1 MSRHAEIFFEPDG
14 IPARAASPAEEQA
27 AKNGKRIQGTP
38 SSDDEIAKLVQSVF
52 RAGNGGEHARTVAF
66 CGVNGGVGASW
77 VCARTAELLA
87 RGHAGRVC
95 LVDANVRRPSLHAQ
109 FEVDR
114 APGFLELLQ
123 SERAASDFTRSVIE
137 GRLWLVPAGAPK
149 QALNGSFHTEKLM
162 QRLTELRSEFE
173 FVLLDTPA
181 LDVHPDAVLLGQ
193 WTDGIVL
200 VVGCDTTRRETA
212 RNAKLSFE
220 TAQIPVLGA
229 VLNKRKF
236 PIPEA
241 IYRSI

>member
-1 MSRHAEIFFEPDG
+1 
-14 IPARAASPAEEQA
+14 
-27 AKNGKRIQGTP
+27 
-38 SSDDEIAKLVQSVF
+38 
-52 RAGNGGEHARTVAF
+52 
-66 CGVNGGVGASW
+66 
-77 VCARTAELLA
+77 
-87 RGHAGRVC
+87 
-95 LVDANVRRPSLHAQ
+95 
-109 FEVDR
+109 
-114 APGFLELLQ
+114 
-123 SERAASDFTRSVIE
+123 
-137 GRLWLVPAGAPK
+137 
-149 QALNGSFHTEKLM
+149 M